1 MRLTRACNS
10 SARVGA
16 AKLDARRVGARETGA
31 DARTSVR
38 AETPLVRTFPRAPT
52 RTALDAR
59 RPRPRPRPMR
69 ASTALS
75 RVFSRAFAR
84 RPGSSRASLGGARAV
99 DVSAAHGGSRRGA
112 VCSRG
117 VFARTCASE
126 PGRRALASGWVDAR
140 ALVVTN
146 ARGRPKSAGR
156 GGGGRGKPSRKFDV
170 PDEVREFNDD
180 TPMKMNVKKK
190 EKVVKVPKAEVTEQE
205 RVMLSAASGFEDYDD
220 GAYGDGDAD
229 EDVAFEDMGTREL
242 ELADQGR
249 GATVKNVEFV
259 QACASLAGC
268 PPPTLPEIAVIGR
281 SNVGKSSLVNMLTN
295 RKSLAKTSKNPGKT
309 QTINHYRMT
318 TGEGKFYLVDLPGYG
333 FANAPEHLR
342 EKWAEF
348 TREYLTKRES
358 LITVLL
364 LIDSTVKPQRLDL
377 ECLDWLGEAGVPVT
391 IVFTKVDKKRKKG
404 SGGTRVNPQENVEEF
419 CREVSEYWDELPP
432 MLYTSAVNAEGKRDV
447 LNHIA
452 TLRQFF
458 KKPLKENKLVQ
469 DAIAAGA
476 PAPLADEDD
485 ADEDAFDDDDDD
497 EIETFDDEDIEDDW
511 N

>member
-1 MRLTRACNS
+1 
-10 SARVGA
+10 
-16 AKLDARRVGARETGA
+16 
-31 DARTSVR
+31 
-38 AETPLVRTFPRAPT
+38 
-52 RTALDAR
+52 
-59 RPRPRPRPMR
+59 
-69 ASTALS
+69 
-75 RVFSRAFAR
+75 
-84 RPGSSRASLGGARAV
+84 
-99 DVSAAHGGSRRGA
+99 
-112 VCSRG
+112 
-117 VFARTCASE
+117 
-126 PGRRALASGWVDAR
+126 
-140 ALVVTN
+140 
-146 ARGRPKSAGR
+146 
-156 GGGGRGKPSRKFDV
+156 V

-190 EKVVKVPKAEVTEQE
+190 EKVAKAPKVEMIERE
-205 RVMLSAASGFEDYDD
+205 RVVLSAASGFEDYDD
-220 GAYGDGDAD
+220 DAYGDGDED

-318 TGEGKFYLVDLPGYG
+318 TGDGKFYLVDLPGYG

-364 LIDSTVKPQRLDL
+364 LIDSTIKPQRLDL

-404 SGGTRVNPQENVEEF
+404 SGGQRVNPQENVEEF

-432 MLYTSAVNAEGKRDV
+432 MLYTSAVNGEGKRDV

-458 KKPLKENKLVQ
+458 KKPLKDNKLVQ

-476 PAPLADEDD
+476 PEPLADEDE
-485 ADEDAFDDDDDD
+485 EDAFDDDDDD
-497 EIETFDDEDIEDDW
+497 VETFDDEDIEDDW